1 MPRMNTERGFGL
13 IEIMVG
19 LAIGMIATIVMF
31 QTFAVSERQK
41 RTTTGAADAQSN
53 GAIATF
59 MMERDIKMAGW
70 GIDSRVI
77 GNCDPLYTWQESRSG
92 PIDDLATPGASLI
105 AAVLIADG
113 GDAPDSVTIQYY
125 GNPANAN
132 VKLGKTSINGNMPT
146 VSSEYEVDSTYGC
159 ERKPGEPPPMA
170 IVSQKGKGCTLAQI
184 TLHQSPPSKLQ
195 HNKGVDAPYNPD
207 ASNMGGWPQ
216 YTDETDPDK
225 RAYVQCFSSL
235 YRRTYQ
241 IAAQKLTLTQ
251 PDAAGV
257 DTTFEVAPEILDF
270 QAQYG
275 IANAGSQQI
284 NAWVAP
290 TGGWATANLT
300 ATNVKRIKA
309 VRIALLARSASYEKP
324 DDGVTCTATTADNV
338 AAWPA
343 WAGFKTTQ
351 LPADWQCY
359 RYKAFEMTVPLRNII
374 WAKV

>member
-13 IEIMVG
+13 IEVMVG

-70 GIDSRVI
+70 GIDPRVF
-77 GNCDPLYTWQESRSG
+77 GNCDPLYTWHDSKSG
-92 PIDDLATPGASLI
+92 PIDDFATAGASLI
-105 AAVLIADG
+105 ASIVATDG
-113 GDAPDSVTIQYY
+113 GDAPDAITIQYY
-125 GNPANAN
+125 GNPADAN
-132 VKLGKTSINGNMPT
+132 FKLAKTGIAKNMPT
-146 VSSEYEVDSTYGC
+146 ASSEYEVDSTYGC
-159 ERKPGEPPPMA
+159 KVGDMA

-184 TLHQSPPSKLQ
+184 THIQATPGKLQ
-195 HNKGVDAPYNPD
+195 HNKGVGAPYNPA
-207 ASNMGGWPQ
+207 ASDMGGWPQ
-216 YTDETDPDK
+216 YTYDADPANK
-225 RAYVQCFSSL
+225 AYLQCFSSL
-235 YRRTYQ
+235 YHRTYQ

-257 DTTFEVAPEILDF
+257 DATFEVAPEILDL
-270 QAQYG
+270 QIQYG
-275 IANAGSQQI
+275 IANTGSQQI

-290 TGGWATANLT
+290 TGDWARANLT
-300 ATNVKRIKA
+300 ATNIKRIKA
-309 VRIALLARSASYEKP
+309 ARIALLARSAAYEKP
-324 DDGVTCTATTADNV
+324 DDGVTCKATTAANV
-338 AAWPA
+338 ASWPA

-351 LPADWQCY
+351 LPADWECY